1 MYKKTLFVVW
11 LVPSTREYQK
21 IEKTDFFK
29 GLTPKKQEAKLEA
42 LSKNIKEGRFD
53 KVKDEIE
60 LRNIESG
67 EKLDPGP
74 EEFAT
79 IVSGIT
85 IALNI
90 MKTMKGEFGF

>member
-1 MYKKTLFVVW
+1 MGKKTLFVVW
-11 LVPSTREYQK
+11 IAPSTREYQR
-21 IEKTDFFK
+21 IEKTDLFEA
-29 GLTPKKQEAKLEA
+29 LSPKKQEAKLEA
-42 LSKNIKEGRFD
+42 LSKNIKENRFD
-53 KVKDEIE
+53 KVKAEIE
-60 LRNIESG
+60 LRDIESG

-90 MKTMKGEFGF
+90 MKTMKSGFGL